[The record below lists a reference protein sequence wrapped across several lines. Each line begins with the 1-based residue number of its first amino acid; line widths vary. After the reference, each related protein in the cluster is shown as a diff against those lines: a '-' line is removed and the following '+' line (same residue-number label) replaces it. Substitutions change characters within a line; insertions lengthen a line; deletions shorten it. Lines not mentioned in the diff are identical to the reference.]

1 MERDKAKSDKFA
13 IYRMADAP
21 PYAELD
27 VMVTEHLTPIIS
39 DGLQRAGMA
48 GADNG
53 TIVKLLFAMP
63 GMSLTYA
70 WFKSG
75 FPLPRHSHD
84 ADCLYYIIAGN
95 LRLGTETLGAGDG
108 FFVGSEVPYAYTP
121 GEQGVE
127 LLEFRTAEQFNIR
140 WLAHNKGFWDK
151 TVGAIAAQQSQWQGE
166 RPPSSL

>member
-48 GADNG
+48 GG
-53 TIVKLLFAMP
+53 RHRPPVERRFAPP
-63 GMSLTYA
+63 GPGLAPPPGYSWGSPA
-70 WFKSG
+70 R
-75 FPLPRHSHD
+75 PSHD

-140 WLAHNKGFWDK
+140 WLANNKGFWDK